1 MSIRRLCCL
10 MLTVLLC
17 LSCAAAALE
26 PPALR
31 EEIYGQEVLL
41 YCVESGQTLYEK
53 DADKSVP
60 PASVTKLMTALLV
73 LEHCP
78 DLSVKTTVSDS
89 AIDIERDSTHI
100 ALIPGEEV
108 TLEQMLCATLIQSA
122 NDAANVLA
130 EYVGGTQEGFADL
143 MNARAAELGCTGSHF
158 MNAHG
163 LDADGHYMSARD
175 IARITAALL
184 DDPRFVEISGKLV
197 YTMPYTNKQPEER
210 TWYTKQRMLRADSAF
225 YNRYVIAGKNGY
237 TTKAQH
243 TQCTIARKDGMTL
256 IAVSLG
262 SSGNMYYPWRDM
274 RTLLTLGLDSYRL
287 VTLTGTQTAALARE
301 AGITGVDA
309 ADCPDV
315 PVVVRANAGVDN
327 LSLSETADA
336 DGYRMLRQTLN
347 DESEDLCRMPYR
359 LAPDAAAFEAAAQAE
374 AEGQTQPAQSRPFAL
389 PDINLMY
396 VLYGAL
402 AVVAACIVIFI
413 AMCIHRARRVRRRRR
428 EIAEMRRRSAPP
440 AEDPTE
446 TPTDQNRF

>member
-10 MLTVLLC
+10 ILTVLLC
-17 LSCAAAALE
+17 LSCAAAIE

-130 EYVGGTQEGFADL
+130 EYVGGTQEAFADL

-163 LDADGHYMSARD
+163 LDADGHYMTARD
-175 IARITAALL
+175 IARITSALL
-184 DDPRFVEISGKLV
+184 EDPRFVEISGKLV

-225 YNRYVIAGKNGY
+225 YNRYVIAGKNGF
-237 TTKAQH
+237 TTNAQH
-243 TQCTIARKDGMTL
+243 TQCTVARKDGMTL

-274 RTLLTLGLDSYRL
+274 RTLFALGLDNYRL
-287 VTLTGTQTAALARE
+287 VTLTGTQTAALAQS
-301 AGITGVDA
+301 AGIGGVAA
-309 ADCPDV
+309 ADCQDV
-315 PVVVRANAGVDN
+315 PVVVPAKAGVDN
-327 LSLSETADA
+327 LSLSSAADS
-336 DGYRMLRQTLN
+336 DGYRTLRLTI
-347 DESEDLCRMPYR
+347 DGETDDLCPLPYR
-359 LAPDAAAFEAAAQAE
+359 LAPDAAARETAADA
-374 AEGQTQPAQSRPFAL
+374 GGPTQPAEQQPFAL
-389 PDINLMY
+389 PNINLMY

-413 AMCIHRARRVRRRRR
+413 AMCIYRARRVRRRRR
-428 EIAEMRRRSAPP
+428 EIAEMRRRGAQPP
-440 AEDPTE
+440 AEDQ
-446 TPTDQNRF
+446 TPTDYDRF

>member
-17 LSCAAAALE
+17 LSCAAAIE

-31 EEIYGQEVLL
+31 EEIYGQEALL

-78 DLSVKTTVSDS
+78 DLSVKTTVSDT

-130 EYVGGTQEGFADL
+130 EYVGGTQAGFADL

-175 IARITAALL
+175 IARITSALL

-237 TTKAQH
+237 TTNAQH

-274 RTLLTLGLDSYRL
+274 RTLFALGLDNYRL
-287 VTLTGTQTAALARE
+287 VTLTGTQTAALAQS
-301 AGITGVDA
+301 AGIGGVAA
-309 ADCPDV
+309 ADCTDV
-315 PVVVRANAGVDN
+315 PVVVPARAGVDN
-327 LSLSETADA
+327 LSLSAAVDS
-336 DGYRMLRQTLN
+336 DGYRMLRLTV
-347 DESEDLCRMPYR
+347 DGETDDLCPLPYR
-359 LAPDAAAFEAAAQAE
+359 LAPDAAALETAAGAD
-374 AEGQTQPAQSRPFAL
+374 GQAQSSEQKPFTL
-389 PDINLMY
+389 PHINLMY

-413 AMCIHRARRVRRRRR
+413 VLCVHRARRVRRRRR
-428 EIAEMRRRSAPP
+428 EIAEMRRRSAQPP
-440 AEDPTE
+440 AEAQDQ
-446 TPTDQNRF
+446 TPTDHDRF